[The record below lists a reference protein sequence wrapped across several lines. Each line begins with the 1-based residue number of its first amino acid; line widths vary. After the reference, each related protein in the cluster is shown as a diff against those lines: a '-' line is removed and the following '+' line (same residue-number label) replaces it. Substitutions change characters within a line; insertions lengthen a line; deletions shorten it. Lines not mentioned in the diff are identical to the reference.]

1 VTVELT
7 LRNTAPGM
15 RTIHGPDHRPLDFR
29 PGETRTVV
37 VTAAMA
43 TFLERHPDLR
53 ILDEVDEFLAA
64 QAARPPPRPDGR
76 QPLVVLGMQGL
87 GDNLHQRA
95 ILRVLMREHEVTL
108 ATCHGML
115 YHDLVE
121 DGLAL
126 AFQRSHL
133 RTQAKTQA
141 REISLLRA
149 TLPRGARSLRI
160 FSSPGEII
168 RHGSILAAM
177 FASAGLV
184 MPERPD
190 FSLPVPEAWHVALRK
205 RLPPIDRP
213 ILVHRPVVLRREWDA
228 RSRNPDVTAY
238 DTLFRSIR
246 DRYFVVSVA
255 DLDDGQEWIE
265 GPEQQVDLAWHRGEL
280 DFAHMAGLFAE
291 AELVFCN
298 AGFAAILAQAVG
310 TPVVC
315 VYGGRESFR
324 TTARAGAHL
333 APTLGIDP
341 DRPCDC
347 YSHRHACDK
356 RISLGPALER
366 LAAFVVGADRL
377 ANPEVVPD
385 FQKIENNKGDSRE
398 GADSAH
404 HPKVAISAMQ
414 PRQPSALRQIRP
426 VGAPAPVPPPGSP
439 PSPQA
444 SVRPSI
450 AALGHVS
457 RVGIVVG
464 GAEGCLEELATA
476 VELCGKTGQTP
487 VLVVVNDTI
496 PLVPG
501 PIVAA
506 SLHHHKIREWLR
518 LRSEAGYPPPFEFW
532 GWFRP
537 PAMPHLITHVI
548 SDWQGSSGLL
558 GVAVALQRGHERVI
572 CAGVPMEPSAGHI
585 VRRVDWTDCHRYR
598 KGWDE
603 HMHQLSGRVRS
614 LSGWTAAR
622 LGVPTAEWLQP

>member
-15 RTIHGPDHRPLDFR
+15 RTIRGPDHRPLDFR

-43 TFLERHPDLR
+43 AFLERHPDLH

-64 QAARPPPRPDGR
+64 QAAARPPPQQDGR
-76 QPLVVLGMQGL
+76 QPLVIIGMQGL

-95 ILRVLMREHEVTL
+95 ILRVLMREHAVTL

-133 RTQAKTQA
+133 RTQSKTQA
-141 REISLLRA
+141 RENSLLRA
-149 TLPRGARSLRI
+149 ALPRGARSVKI

-190 FSLPVPEAWHVALRK
+190 FSLPVPEAWRAAVRK
-205 RLPPIDRP
+205 RLPPTGRP

-228 RSRNPDVTAY
+228 RSRNPDVVAY
-238 DTLFRSIR
+238 DALFRSIR

-255 DLDDGQEWIE
+255 DLDAGQEWIE
-265 GPEQQVDLAWHRGEL
+265 GPEQQVDLAWHKGEL

-366 LAAFVVGADRL
+366 LAAFV
-377 ANPEVVPD
+377 ANPGSG
-385 FQKIENNKGDSRE
+385 IRNNEGDSKE
-398 GADSAH
+398 GTESVLPQGFRKAQTEVR
-404 HPKVAISAMQ
+404 KVASTSTMQ
-414 PRQPSALRQIRP
+414 PRQIRP
-426 VGAPAPVPPPGSP
+426 AGAPAPVPPLGSP
-439 PSPQA
+439 HHPQA

-450 AALGHVS
+450 AALGAVP

-464 GAEGCLEELATA
+464 GAEGCLEELAAA
-476 VELCGKTGQTP
+476 VELCTKAGQTP

-496 PLVPG
+496 PLIPG
-501 PIVAA
+501 SIVAA
-506 SLHHHKIREWLR
+506 SLHHHKINEWLR
-518 LRSEAGYPPPFEFW
+518 LRREAGYPPPFEFW

-558 GVAVALQRGHERVI
+558 GVAAALQRGHERVI

-585 VRRVDWTDCHRYR
+585 VRRAEWTDCHRYR
-598 KGWDE
+598 RGWDE